1 MSEPLVSIACI
12 TYNHEKYIADAIEG
26 FLMQETSFPIEVLIH
41 DDASTDRTAEI
52 IRSYEKNYPDL
63 IKPIY
68 QTENQYSQGK
78 RPSSFNL
85 KRAKGKYIA
94 LCEGD
99 DYWIDPHKLQKQID
113 AMEEHPECNMCFH
126 PVFIMNKE
134 GVIESRPNNK
144 YPKEIKVFSTSEVIL
159 LRAGYFPTASTV
171 LRSTNIEHLVHPPEW
186 MLKLKGEHTCNTV
199 FGSLGGGALFIPD
212 IMAVRRQS
220 TESSFSRRLSND
232 DKFALEW
239 ANSMCYCFDK
249 LNETTN
255 YLYKEE
261 FEKVKWRHCLGYL
274 KSISRPDSHKR
285 IFFEENKT
293 NMPGHIKLCCMLLT
307 HRSFATLWLVL
318 SLVFRSPFLLINHRD
333 NPLSLFR
340 ALYQR
345 IRA

>member
-1 MSEPLVSIACI
+1 MGKPLVSISCI

-26 FLMQETSFPIEVLIH
+26 FLKQEANFPFEILIH

-52 IRSYEKNYPDL
+52 IRSYEEKHPDL

-99 DYWIDPHKLQKQID
+99 DFWTDPYKLQKQID

-126 PVFIMNKE
+126 PVSIMDEK
-134 GVIESRPNNK
+134 GVIKSKLNNR

-159 LRAGYFPTASTV
+159 KRAGYFPTVSTV
-171 LRSTNIEHLVHPPEW
+171 LRSDSIEHLIHPPEW
-186 MLKLKGEHTCNTV
+186 TSKLKGSHTCNTV
-199 FGSLGGGALFIPD
+199 FGSLGGGALFVPD
-212 IMAVRRQS
+212 TMAIYRQN

-232 DKFALEW
+232 DEFALEW

-249 LNETTN
+249 LNEMTN
-255 YLYKEE
+255 YLYKKE
-261 FEKVKWRHCLGYL
+261 FEKVKWHHCLDYL
-274 KSISRPDSHKR
+274 KSVSRPDRHKK
-285 IFFEENKT
+285 IFFETNKT
-293 NMPGHIKLCCMLLT
+293 NMPSHIKLCCRLLT
-307 HRSFATLWLVL
+307 HRSFATAWLVF
-318 SLVFRSPFLLINHRD
+318 SSPLLLIRRRD
-333 NPLSLFR
+333 DPLSLLHSIYR
-340 ALYQR
+340 R
-345 IRA
+345 VRT